1 MWYLY
6 IKAFHLV
13 AVIAWMAA
21 LFYLPRLYVYHAGT
35 EDEAGNERFKMMER
49 KLYKAI
55 ANPAMMASIALGI
68 GILFTPTVQGGLF
81 DLWVSQ
87 GWFHAKMTLVALMLV
102 YHFMCKYHL
111 KQFAED
117 KNTKSHVYFRWFNEV
132 PTVLLIL
139 IVILVI
145 VKPF

>member
-6 IKAFHLV
+6 LKAFHLI

-21 LFYLPRLYVYHAGT
+21 LFYLPRLFVYHAMT
-35 EDEAGNERFKMMER
+35 EDEAGIERFKVMER

-55 ANPAMMASIALGI
+55 ANPAMMATIGLGI
-68 GILFTPTVQGGLF
+68 WLVMLPQGQI
-81 DLWVSQ
+81 WTSM

-102 YHFMCKYHL
+102 YHFFCKFHL

-117 KNTKSHVYFRWFNEV
+117 KITRGHVYFRWFNEV
-132 PTVLLIL
+132 PTILMIL